1 MTCKQEEPREG
12 VEMIKL
18 ENLIKRAAKIMN
30 GDRRAAK
37 IEEMMIKAYEA
48 GRADAIKDIVITLT
62 DDMINSDH
70 IDAIE
75 LINANAC

>member
-1 MTCKQEEPREG
+1 
-12 VEMIKL
+12 MIKL
-18 ENLIKRAAKIMN
+18 ENLIKRAAKIMH

-37 IEEMMIKAYEA
+37 IEDMIMKAYEA
-48 GRADAIKDIVITLT
+48 GRQDAIKDVLITLY

-75 LINANAC
+75 LINANAS

>member
-1 MTCKQEEPREG
+1 
-12 VEMIKL
+12 MIKL

-30 GDRRAAK
+30 GDARAARMEAV
-37 IEEMMIKAYEA
+37 IMAAYEA
-48 GRADAIKDIVITLT
+48 GRRDAIKDIVITLT

>member
-1 MTCKQEEPREG
+1 
-12 VEMIKL
+12 MIKL

-37 IEEMMIKAYEA
+37 IEEMMINAYEA
-48 GRADAIKDIVITLT
+48 GRRDAIKDIVITLE
-62 DDMINSDH
+62 DDMINVDH
-70 IDAIE
+70 SLAIE

>member
-1 MTCKQEEPREG
+1 
-12 VEMIKL
+12 MIKL
-18 ENLIKRAAKIMN
+18 ENLIKRASKIMG

-37 IEEMMIKAYEA
+37 IEELMIKAYEA
-48 GRADAIKDIVITLT
+48 GRADAINDVLITLY

-75 LINANAC
+75 LINTNAC

>member
-1 MTCKQEEPREG
+1 
-12 VEMIKL
+12 MIKI
-18 ENLIKRAAKIMN
+18 ENLIKRASKIMG
-30 GDRRAAK
+30 GDRRTQR

>member
-1 MTCKQEEPREG
+1 
-12 VEMIKL
+12 MIKL
-18 ENLIKRAAKIMN
+18 NQIISQATKIM
-30 GDRRAAK
+30 GRDRRTSRVEALIMA
-37 IEEMMIKAYEA
+37 AYEA
-48 GRADAIKDIVITLT
+48 GRADAIKDIVITLE